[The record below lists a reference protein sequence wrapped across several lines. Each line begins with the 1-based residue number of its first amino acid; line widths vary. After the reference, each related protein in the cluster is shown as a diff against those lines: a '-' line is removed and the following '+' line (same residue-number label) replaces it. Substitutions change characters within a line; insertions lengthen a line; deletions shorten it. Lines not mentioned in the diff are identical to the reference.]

1 MDKKYKSNNDYETN
15 LNLSTLVVFTR
26 AEQKIHKME
35 YETIKAG
42 GLTNSQFAVLEVL
55 YHKGDLKICDIIE
68 KILTTSGNIT
78 VVIKNLEKDG
88 LIRKYAN
95 TEDKRSILI
104 SITDKGKKIMDDI
117 FPNHVDNINNIFNI
131 LTIEEKLELKK
142 ILKKFRDI
150 SGV

>member
-1 MDKKYKSNNDYETN
+1 
-15 LNLSTLVVFTR
+15 
-26 AEQKIHKME
+26 ME

-55 YHKGDLKICDIIE
+55 YSKGDLKICEIIE
-68 KILTTSGNIT
+68 KILTTSGNVT

-88 LIRKYAN
+88 LVSKHTDPN
-95 TEDKRSILI
+95 DKRSILI

-117 FPNHVDNINNIFNI
+117 FPNHVDNINDIFSI

-150 SGV
+150 

>member
-68 KILTTSGNIT
+68 KILTTSGNVT

-88 LIRKYAN
+88 LVKKYAH
-95 TEDKRSILI
+95 ELDKRSILI
-104 SITDKGKKIMDDI
+104 SITDKGKKIMKDI
-117 FPNHVDNINNIFNI
+117 FPNHVNNINNIFNK
-131 LTIEEKLELKK
+131 LTIEEKLELKR
-142 ILKKFRDI
+142 ILKKFKDL
-150 SGV
+150 

>member
-1 MDKKYKSNNDYETN
+1 MDKKYKSNKDNNYKTN
-15 LNLSTLVVFTR
+15 LNLSTLIVFTR

-55 YHKGDLKICDIIE
+55 YSKGDLKICEIIE
-68 KILTTSGNIT
+68 KILTTSGNVT

-88 LIRKYAN
+88 LVSKNIDP
-95 TEDKRSILI
+95 EDKRSMLI
-104 SITDKGKKIMDDI
+104 SITDKGKKVMDEI
-117 FPNHVDNINNIFNI
+117 FPKHVDNINKIFDI

-142 ILKKFRDI
+142 ILKKFRD
-150 SGV
+150 V

>member
-1 MDKKYKSNNDYETN
+1 MDKKCESTTNYETN
-15 LNLSTLVVFTR
+15 LNLSTLIVFTR

-35 YETIKAG
+35 YQTIKEG
-42 GLTNSQFAVLEVL
+42 GLTTSQFAVLEVL
-55 YHKGDLKICDIIE
+55 YSKGDLKICEIIE

-88 LIRKYAN
+88 LIRKYADAK
-95 TEDKRSILI
+95 DKRSILI

-117 FPNHVDNINNIFNI
+117 FPKHVDNINNIFN
-131 LTIEEKLELKK
+131 KLSTEDKVELKK

-150 SGV
+150 

>member
-1 MDKKYKSNNDYETN
+1 MDKKYKSNKDNNYKTN
-15 LNLSTLVVFTR
+15 LNLSTLIVFTR

-55 YHKGDLKICDIIE
+55 YSKGDLKICEIIE
-68 KILTTSGNIT
+68 KILTTSGNVT

-88 LIRKYAN
+88 LVSKNIDP
-95 TEDKRSILI
+95 EDKRSMLI
-104 SITDKGKKIMDDI
+104 SITDKGKKIMDEI
-117 FPNHVDNINNIFNI
+117 FPKHVDNINNIFDI

-142 ILKKFRDI
+142 ILKKFRD
-150 SGV
+150 V